1 MNRKEGDYK
10 EEKEEKIKQKQEKEG
25 REKSNT
31 SGESRRYIKR
41 KAMQLPYK
49 RNDITR

>member
-1 MNRKEGDYK
+1 MDRKEGTIRK
-10 EEKEEKIKQKQEKEG
+10 EKEEKIKQKWEKEG

-41 KAMQLPYK
+41 KSTAIAL
-49 RNDITR
+49 